1 MSLLDLFV
9 DVDDFC
15 LMFLPL
21 WEQRLLAEGSKC
33 RRRKGQ
39 LRVSEV
45 MTIIIHFH
53 QSHYRDFKAYYT
65 SYVCKHLRSEF
76 PGLVSYEL

>member
-1 MSLLDLFV
+1 MGLLDLYV
-9 DVDDFC
+9 NVDDFY
-15 LMFLPL
+15 LVFLPF
-21 WEQRLLAEGSKC
+21 WEQGLLAEGSKR

-53 QSHYRDFKAYYT
+53 QSHYRDFKAYYIDH
-65 SYVCKHLRSEF
+65 VCKHLRSEF
-76 PGLVSYEL
+76 P

>member
-1 MSLLDLFV
+1 MRLLELFV

-15 LMFLPL
+15 LSFLPL
-21 WEQRLLAEGSKC
+21 WEQRLLAEGSTC

-45 MTIIIHFH
+45 MAIIIHFH
-53 QSHYRDFKAYYT
+53 QSHYRDFKAYYIDH
-65 SYVCKHLRSEF
+65 VCWHVLDFEDLF
-76 PGLVSYEL
+76 ANWL